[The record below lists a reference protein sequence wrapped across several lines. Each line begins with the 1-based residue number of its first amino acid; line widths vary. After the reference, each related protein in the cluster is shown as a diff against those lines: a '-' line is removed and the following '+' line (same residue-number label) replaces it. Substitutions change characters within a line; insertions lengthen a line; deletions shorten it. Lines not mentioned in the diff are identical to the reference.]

1 VNKFSYNPNTFTAEY
16 SYQLTN
22 KNCQKASEKQGRT
35 RDSRKNQK
43 KCISTNIQSLNIKN
57 EISFEGDCSKII
69 NEKKNNEE
77 MKTWKIVDFDY
88 EQHRKLLVNLNN
100 NHFNPKNE
108 NKLIE
113 DHCDILLNNPQDNKI
128 EDSQNSPFEVFELND
143 INIENQTNNKL
154 NEILN
159 STGNL
164 NHNINN
170 KRFLQNKKIENLFY
184 EKNNFELFSK
194 INSNLKNTKLNA
206 NNYSI
211 PNKTWKNFAL
221 KNSENNFFNN
231 QNQDLFNNFEEN
243 TKENIKSGEIE
254 NIMKKVLENSKK
266 ENASKSR
273 DFLNNFPQNYMN
285 LAKSQQKFYINNNMQ
300 GTRGERPTTSEIKD
314 KNEFLNFF
322 EFNLNE
328 KNAWKKHEEFWV
340 LLAKKDKNFKLD
352 INEKLI
358 EKYILPPNDE
368 DILISYYCRSN
379 NINEKFCI
387 DENLE
392 NPIDEIIKW
401 KNSYK
406 KVVMR
411 WHPDKLNPV
420 LDSINLDED
429 IKIKLNKK
437 AGLIIHNMNKN
448 LKFIVGLLKRIIVK
462 RENFSKNNR
471 KN

>member
-1 VNKFSYNPNTFTAEY
+1 
-16 SYQLTN
+16 
-22 KNCQKASEKQGRT
+22 
-35 RDSRKNQK
+35 
-43 KCISTNIQSLNIKN
+43 
-57 EISFEGDCSKII
+57 
-69 NEKKNNEE
+69 
-77 MKTWKIVDFDY
+77 
-88 EQHRKLLVNLNN
+88 
-100 NHFNPKNE
+100 
-108 NKLIE
+108 
-113 DHCDILLNNPQDNKI
+113 
-128 EDSQNSPFEVFELND
+128 
-143 INIENQTNNKL
+143 
-154 NEILN
+154 
-159 STGNL
+159 
-164 NHNINN
+164 
-170 KRFLQNKKIENLFY
+170 
-184 EKNNFELFSK
+184 
-194 INSNLKNTKLNA
+194 
-206 NNYSI
+206 
-211 PNKTWKNFAL
+211 
-221 KNSENNFFNN
+221 
-231 QNQDLFNNFEEN
+231 
-243 TKENIKSGEIE
+243 
-254 NIMKKVLENSKK
+254 MKKVLENSKK

-273 DFLNNFPQNYMN
+273 DFLKNFPQNYMN

-300 GTRGERPTTSEIKD
+300 GTRGEMPSTSEIKD
-314 KNEFLNFF
+314 KNELLNFF
-322 EFNLNE
+322 EFNLKE

-340 LLAKKDKNFKLD
+340 LLVKKDKNFKLD
-352 INEKLI
+352 ISEKLI

-379 NINEKFCI
+379 NINERFNI

-462 RENFSKNNR
+462 RENYSKNNR